1 MERPAFAN
9 REQTISDIKHLK
21 LYHFP
26 ASRSARARWA
36 LHETV
41 GDDFEVAT
49 LQLYKGEQYREP
61 FVGMNPN
68 HNVPL
73 LEITYADG
81 SKQRML
87 ESVAMVE
94 WLVDAHPDR
103 RLAPP
108 AGELSAAR
116 ADYLQMLH
124 FAGTWMDMMLWQ
136 IRVHEHIL
144 PSADADQRTIDRY
157 REKFVS
163 EVEPQLAARL
173 GKHEHICGDEFSG
186 ADIVIGHN
194 VTWARGY
201 GLCQD
206 ELFRAYLSRLAKRPA
221 FGKAFEDAAEFQAEL
236 PDRERSGP
244 FSG

>member
-1 MERPAFAN
+1 M
-9 REQTISDIKHLK
+9 DIAALK

-26 ASRSARARWA
+26 ATRSARALWA

-41 GDDFEVAT
+41 GEDFEVEP
-49 LQLYKGEQYREP
+49 LDLYRGAQYRE
-61 FVGMNPN
+61 VYRRINPN

-73 LEITYADG
+73 LEVRLADG
-81 SKQRML
+81 SVHHML

-94 WLVDAHPDR
+94 WLVDAFPDKA
-103 RLAPP
+103 LAPP
-108 AGELSAAR
+108 PGLSLAR

-124 FAGTWMDMMLWQ
+124 FGGTWMDMMLWQ

-144 PSADADQRTIDRY
+144 PSAQADPHTIERY
-157 REKFVS
+157 RAKFGD

-173 GKHEHICGDEFSG
+173 TRTAFICGEAFCG
-186 ADIVIGHN
+186 ADIVIGHD

-206 ELFRAYLSRLAKRPA
+206 EVFRSYLSRLAKRPA
-221 FGKAFEDAAEFQAEL
+221 FRKAFADARDFDPAL
-236 PDRERSGP
+236 PDRDKVSG